1 MMSEL
6 TLKYRKRSIH
16 TCLQSLPK
24 RLAYITVGKA
34 SELLVKMG
42 RGQEK
47 IWWLSVQ
54 GGPTAY
60 EWTAFQ
66 FKTNNS
72 TKDCLADRIHIIE
85 FYGGPPG
92 QMQLCKGTLL
102 TLLMDRLLME
112 LHRGGFN
119 ALDAILPLQENY
131 VTKPRQ
137 YA

>member
-1 MMSEL
+1 MMSDL

-24 RLAYITVGKA
+24 RLAYITVEKA
-34 SELLVKMG
+34 SKLLVKMG

-47 IWWLSVQ
+47 IWWMS
-54 GGPTAY
+54 AKDEEAAF
-60 EWTAFQ
+60 EWTASLFSGYGVKGC
-66 FKTNNS
+66 F
-72 TKDCLADRIHIIE
+72 AARIHIIE

-102 TLLMDRLLME
+102 TLLVDRLLLE
-112 LHRGGFN
+112 LHHGGFN

-131 VTKPRQ
+131 LTKPRQ
-137 YA
+137 LA